1 MMNGTCDDFDD
12 QMKPLLKI
20 ISKEIVKQRTRLG
33 GDFAV
38 AQAVVSRYGS
48 IRNVFIAC
56 LLADNV
62 AEILNP
68 INQKIITEVPLI
80 YNWPQVEPRL
90 VPGAP
95 GQGERD
101 LRGDE
106 PDQELPAGAA
116 GGAARRG
123 HGRRVRR
130 HHQQGGY
137 LYVTFT
143 HTHTGVVQEMMG

>member
-68 INQKIITEVPLI
+68 INKKIIAEVPLI
-80 YNWPQVEPRL
+80 YWPQVEPRL
-90 VPGAP
+90 VP
-95 GQGERD
+95 
-101 LRGDE
+101 
-106 PDQELPAGAA
+106 
-116 GGAARRG
+116 
-123 HGRRVRR
+123 
-130 HHQQGGY
+130 
-137 LYVTFT
+137 
-143 HTHTGVVQEMMG
+143 